1 MHACSARAA
10 AAAVQSPAAAAS
22 VAGLLPQWHV
32 QAAGLLRGVPH
43 AVGLAAPDGV
53 AGWQVPDALDGQQL
67 GQRVQV
73 GARVP
78 GRLLR
83 RVGQGAAGVYRR
95 RQHRL
100 LRE

>member
-1 MHACSARAA
+1 MHACSARGA
-10 AAAVQSPAAAAS
+10 AAAVQSPAAAS

-32 QAAGLLRGVPH
+32 QAAGLLRGLPH
-43 AVGLAAPDGV
+43 AVGLAAPDGL

-73 GARVP
+73 RARVP
-78 GRLLR
+78 ERLLR
-83 RVGQGAAGVYRR
+83 RVGQGAAGVHRR